1 MLPLP
6 CPWIHA
12 LPSSLHTHTPFPP
25 LPLHIHTKH
34 IFPPLLHRVG
44 VWHQVLIGEDIFLGQ
59 VNISVGSLTNTGKAH
74 LGWYLLSPRHDSEQ
88 NSPRSDLGSIR
99 LGVKYSRVFILP
111 LVMYEPLKSLLLQS
125 VERQVR
131 NLEVALKRR
140 RRWEVEE
147 GG

>member
-1 MLPLP
+1 MLPP
-6 CPWIHA
+6 PYPWIHT
-12 LPSSLHTHTPFPP
+12 LSSSLHAHTFFDPPSPSTHTHTFFDPP
-25 LPLHIHTKH
+25 SPSTHTHTHTCPL
-34 IFPPLLHRVG
+34 PPLLHRVG

-59 VNISVGSLTNTGKAH
+59 VNISVGSLTDTGKAH

-125 VERQVR
+125 LERQV
-131 NLEVALKRR
+131 
-140 RRWEVEE
+140 
-147 GG
+147 